1 MDELYLQ
8 AKQLPFLISWGIW
21 VNPLALFL
29 QLSKLIQISYL
40 VKYWL
45 RVSERPF
52 ARVLKRHFPRV
63 LKRPPSLFK
72 LLVSQ
77 QLSSKGLIR
86 VSEIITCFTNFQFP
100 PEMTARP
107 FCFSESLPILTWCF
121 SVLGG
126 IHPITFFMDPG
137 HHPYKYHLL
146 SEICAY
152 KSWMYPPPS
161 NSGK

>member
-63 LKRPPSLFK
+63 LKRPPSHFQMFFK
-72 LLVSQ
+72 SFTGIGRTLCFIPGIPILWCQ
-77 QLSSKGLIR
+77 TGLRFFLSSHKGVEPKIMGKPPKSSILIGFSIINHPFWG
-86 VSEIITCFTNFQFP
+86 VSPYF
-100 PEMTARP
+100 
-107 FCFSESLPILTWCF
+107 WK
-121 SVLGG
+121 
-126 IHPITFFMDPG
+126 HP
-137 HHPYKYHLL
+137 
-146 SEICAY
+146 
-152 KSWMYPPPS
+152 
-161 NSGK
+161 